1 MQYKVHI
8 IKYLVEK
15 EGVDSLQEIAE
26 FRMPKNVLYGRN
38 SLDKLGGQ
46 AIKLGKKAFI
56 ISDSIMKKLGYIDA
70 CVKLLKAKKIDVIT
84 YENVN
89 AEPTNIH
96 VLEALTICA
105 ESKCD
110 FIIGLGGGSC
120 IDAAKAV
127 AVLFTNGG
135 EIGEYVQNHVEIE
148 KQPLPLIAIPTTS
161 GTGSEVTSV
170 AVITNTKTDVK
181 MMIKHPNFTPQIA
194 IIDPLLT
201 RSVPPNITAATG
213 IDALCHAIEAYLS
226 RFSQPLTD
234 VLALAAIGT
243 IMKHLRIAYE
253 DGTNIEARE
262 AMMIASLQAGI
273 AFSNASVTL
282 VHGMSRPI
290 GALFHVPHGI
300 SNAMLLPAVL
310 DFTKVCSVNRLAD
323 IGRSINPDLHSL
335 SDEELADYTIFEI
348 KKLCLDLRI
357 PNLREYGIDQVE
369 FENALSKMAKD
380 ALASGSPSNNPR
392 IPSYHEVKKLY
403 RICFDYQYENS
414 ISTS

>member
-1 MQYKVHI
+1 M
-8 IKYLVEK
+8 
-15 EGVDSLQEIAE
+15 QEIAE

-38 SLDKLGGQ
+38 SLDKLGEQ

-56 ISDSIMKKLGYIDA
+56 ISDSIMKKLGYIDT

-96 VLEALTICA
+96 VLEALTICT

-120 IDAAKAV
+120 IDTAKAV
-127 AVLFTNGG
+127 AVLSTNRG
-135 EIGEYVQNHVEIE
+135 EIEDYVQTHIDIE

-201 RSVPPNITAATG
+201 CSVPPDITAATG

-234 VLALAAIGT
+234 VLALAAIGS
-243 IMKHLRIAYE
+243 IMKYLRMAYE
-253 DGTNIEARE
+253 NGKNIEARE

-273 AFSNASVTL
+273 AFSNATVTL

-310 DFTKVCSVNRLAD
+310 DFTKVCSIKRLAG
-323 IGRSINPDLHSL
+323 IGRIINPDLHSV
-335 SDEELADYTIFEI
+335 SDEELADYAIFEI
-348 KKLCLDLRI
+348 KKLCFDLRI

-403 RICFDYQYENS
+403 QICFDYQYENS
-414 ISTS
+414 IVPH